1 MPDQRPLLNN
11 AQKRE
16 NLPNSEEI
24 IGGPEF
30 ESAPGWGH
38 KVNGWLKKYF
48 NKIIL
53 PGIAI
58 LILIMGISNYTSE
71 NADRDPFALDEVGI
85 TGIVT
90 LDEEE
95 SVELVEVIE
104 TNSGTAI
111 EIIQSAEP
119 GDGVT
124 HLARKSLKKYL
135 ELNPGIQ
142 LKNEHKIY
150 IEDYL
155 KDKVGSQPLEIGD
168 TIRFST
174 NDISLAIDEA
184 LSLTDAQVQ
193 NLSQYV
199 LLVNF

>member
-11 AQKRE
+11 TQKE

-30 ESAPGWGH
+30 EPAPGWGH

-48 NKIIL
+48 NKVIL
-53 PGIAI
+53 PGIAM
-58 LILIMGISNYTSE
+58 LILVMGITNYTSD

-85 TGIVT
+85 TGIVK

-104 TNSGTAI
+104 TDSGIAI

-135 ELNPGIQ
+135 ELNPDIQ
-142 LKNEHKIY
+142 LKDEHKIY

-174 NDISLAIDEA
+174 DDISTAIDGA

-199 LLVNF
+199 QLVNF